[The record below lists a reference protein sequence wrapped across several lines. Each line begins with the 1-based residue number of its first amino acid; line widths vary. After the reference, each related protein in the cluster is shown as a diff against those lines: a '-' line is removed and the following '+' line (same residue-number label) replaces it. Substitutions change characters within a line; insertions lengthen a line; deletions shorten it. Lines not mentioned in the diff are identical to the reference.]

1 LSALI
6 EADRVGVR
14 FLFDRQRRVVTP
26 NLARLRRRGE
36 ETWGLR
42 ELSFGVDPGEGVAL
56 IGPSGSGKTTL
67 LRLIASVL
75 TPDNGRLHIDGRV
88 AALLSIEAGL
98 LELLTGRENAQLL
111 GVLAGIPR
119 SRVGDLIDDVKEL
132 SRLES
137 AFERPVSSYSQ
148 GMRARLG
155 YAVAA
160 QARPDILVLDEVHE
174 AFDHEYRAVVE
185 DHVAS
190 IRACGGIVI
199 AAGHDHPLLG
209 RLCNR
214 ALLLRHGQLEDSG
227 PFASMVETYL
237 HD

>member
-6 EADRVGVR
+6 EAESVCVR

-26 NLARLRRRGE
+26 NLARLRRRGDE
-36 ETWGLR
+36 MWGLR
-42 ELSFGVDPGEGVAL
+42 ELSFGVAPGEGVAL

-75 TPDNGRLHIDGRV
+75 TPDSGILQIDGRV

-111 GVLAGIPR
+111 GVLAGVRR
-119 SRVGDLIDDVKEL
+119 SRVLEMLDGVKEL
-132 SRLES
+132 SRLGP

-160 QARPDILVLDEVHE
+160 QADPDILVLDEVHE

-185 DHVAS
+185 AHVGS
-190 IRACGGIVI
+190 IRAAGGIVI
-199 AAGHDHPLLG
+199 AAGHDHALLG
-209 RLCNR
+209 RLCDR
-214 ALLLRHGQLEDSG
+214 ALLLRDGQLEGSG
-227 PFASMVETYL
+227 PFVSVVENYL
-237 HD
+237 QR